1 MSPILNGISIIV
13 ISKVIISIV
22 VESFT
27 NALAYSCHKSTYKDE
42 FALIKKKLK
51 KKSFK

>member
-1 MSPILNGISIIV
+1 MSTILNGISIIV

-22 VESFT
+22 VVSFT

-42 FALIKKKLK
+42 LALIKKNFKNK
-51 KKSFK
+51 KF